1 VNQKVIGKELTM
13 QRKTSRIMHVTL
25 LSVVAVIAIC
35 PEVFGLDGGNADYG
49 GKILAEEGNKLKS
62 LVKPALGI
70 GGIAGLVMGGIQAF
84 KQSAIGPLL
93 TWFGIGAGG
102 LAGYG
107 LLGSS
112 MFSALIP

>member
-1 VNQKVIGKELTM
+1 MNKI
-13 QRKTSRIMHVTL
+13 RIVHTAAF
-25 LSVVAVIAIC
+25 AVLAVGILC
-35 PEVFGLDGGNADYG
+35 PDVFGLDGGAAEYG
-49 GKILAEEGNKLKS
+49 GAILKAEGDKLKT

-70 GGIAGLVMGGIQAF
+70 GGVAGLVMGGIQAF

>member
-1 VNQKVIGKELTM
+1 MNTKHVVYT
-13 QRKTSRIMHVTL
+13 TSLVAMTL
-25 LSVVAVIAIC
+25 GILC
-35 PEVFGLDGGNADYG
+35 PEVFGLDGGAAEYG
-49 GKILAEEGNKLKS
+49 GTILKAEGDKFKT

-84 KQSAIGPLL
+84 KQSTIGPLL

>member
-1 VNQKVIGKELTM
+1 MNTKQIVHTTAL
-13 QRKTSRIMHVTL
+13 
-25 LSVVAVIAIC
+25 AVIAVGILC
-35 PEVFGLDGGNADYG
+35 PDVFGLTGGDEAYG

-70 GGIAGLVMGGIQAF
+70 GGVAGLVMGGIQAF

-112 MFSALIP
+112 MFSAVIP

>member
-1 VNQKVIGKELTM
+1 MQKNV
-13 QRKTSRIMHVTL
+13 SRVLYITL
-25 LSVVAVIAIC
+25 FNAVAAILIC
-35 PEVFGLDGGNADYG
+35 PDVFGLDGGNADYG
-49 GKILAEEGNKLKS
+49 GTILAQEGNKLKS

>member
-1 VNQKVIGKELTM
+1 MNTQHIVYTTYLVA
-13 QRKTSRIMHVTL
+13 
-25 LSVVAVIAIC
+25 LSVGILC
-35 PEVFGLDGGNADYG
+35 PEVFGLDGGAAEYG
-49 GKILAEEGNKLKS
+49 GAILKAEGDKLKT

-70 GGIAGLVMGGIQAF
+70 GGVAGLVMGGIQAF

>member
-1 VNQKVIGKELTM
+1 MNTKQIVHTTALA
-13 QRKTSRIMHVTL
+13 
-25 LSVVAVIAIC
+25 VVAVGLLC
-35 PEVFGLDGGNADYG
+35 PEVFGLDGGAAEYG
-49 GKILAEEGNKLKS
+49 GAILKAEGDKLKT

-70 GGIAGLVMGGIQAF
+70 GGVAGLVMGGIQAF

>member
-1 VNQKVIGKELTM
+1 MQKTYIKIIKYVALSSAI
-13 QRKTSRIMHVTL
+13 TL
-25 LSVVAVIAIC
+25 VLSPDI
-35 PEVFGLDGGNADYG
+35 FGLDGGAAEYG
-49 GKILAEEGNKLKS
+49 GAILKSEGDKLKT

-84 KQSAIGPLL
+84 KQSAVGPLL

-102 LAGYG
+102 IAGYG

-112 MFSALIP
+112 MFSALIPF

>member
-1 VNQKVIGKELTM
+1 MNTKQIL
-13 QRKTSRIMHVTL
+13 KTTALMT
-25 LSVVAVIAIC
+25 VALGILC
-35 PEVFGLDGGNADYG
+35 PDIFGLDGGAAEYG
-49 GKILAEEGNKLKS
+49 GEILKAEGGKLKT

-84 KQSAIGPLL
+84 KQSAVGPLL

-112 MFSALIP
+112 MFSALIPF

>member
-1 VNQKVIGKELTM
+1 MNTTRIVHG
-13 QRKTSRIMHVTL
+13 TSL
-25 LSVVAVIAIC
+25 VVLAVGILC
-35 PEVFGLDGGNADYG
+35 PEVFGLDGGAAEYG
-49 GKILAEEGNKLKS
+49 GAILKAEGDKLKT

-70 GGIAGLVMGGIQAF
+70 GGVAGLVMGGIQAF

>member
-1 VNQKVIGKELTM
+1 MNFNVSQAVQYMMLMIA
-13 QRKTSRIMHVTL
+13 VATL
-25 LSVVAVIAIC
+25 II
-35 PEVFGLDGGNADYG
+35 PDVFGLDGGAAEYG
-49 GKILAEEGNKLKS
+49 GAILKAEGDKLKT

-70 GGIAGLVMGGIQAF
+70 GGVAGLVMGGIQAF

-107 LLGSS
+107 LLGSN
-112 MFSALIP
+112 MFSAIIPF

>member
-1 VNQKVIGKELTM
+1 MNTKRIVYT
-13 QRKTSRIMHVTL
+13 TSLVA
-25 LSVVAVIAIC
+25 LSVGILC
-35 PEVFGLDGGNADYG
+35 PEVFGLDGGAAEYG
-49 GKILAEEGNKLKS
+49 GAILKAEGDKLKT

-70 GGIAGLVMGGIQAF
+70 GGVAGLVMGGIQAF

>member
-1 VNQKVIGKELTM
+1 MTTSEKVLKYSALMGICM
-13 QRKTSRIMHVTL
+13 I
-25 LSVVAVIAIC
+25 AVC
-35 PEVFGLDGGNADYG
+35 PYVFGLDGGEDAYG
-49 GKILAEEGNKLKS
+49 GTILKQEGDKLRT
-62 LVKPALGI
+62 LVKPILGI

-84 KQSAIGPLL
+84 KQSALSPLL

-107 LLGSS
+107 LLGSK

>member
-1 VNQKVIGKELTM
+1 MQKTV
-13 QRKTSRIMHVTL
+13 SRILHITL
-25 LSVVAVIAIC
+25 LSAVAVITTC
-35 PEVFGLDGGNADYG
+35 PEVFGLTGGEDAYG
-49 GKILAEEGNKLKS
+49 GKILEQEGVKLKT
-62 LVKPALGI
+62 LVKPILGI
-70 GGIAGLVMGGIQAF
+70 GGIAGLVMGGLQAF

-102 LAGYG
+102 IAGYG

>member
-1 VNQKVIGKELTM
+1 MNGNV
-13 QRKTSRIMHVTL
+13 SRSIQYTVLVTVTIL
-25 LSVVAVIAIC
+25 IIC
-35 PEVFGLDGGNADYG
+35 PEVFGLDGGAAEYG
-49 GKILAEEGNKLKS
+49 GTILKAEGDKFKT

-84 KQSAIGPLL
+84 KQSTIGPLL

>member
-1 VNQKVIGKELTM
+1 MNTKNIVYTISLVA
-13 QRKTSRIMHVTL
+13 
-25 LSVVAVIAIC
+25 LSVGILC
-35 PEVFGLDGGNADYG
+35 PEVFGLDGGAAEYG
-49 GKILAEEGNKLKS
+49 GAILKAEGDKLKT

-70 GGIAGLVMGGIQAF
+70 GGVAGLVMGGIQAF

-112 MFSALIP
+112 MFSAIIP

>member
-1 VNQKVIGKELTM
+1 MNMI
-13 QRKTSRIMHVTL
+13 RIVHTTAL
-25 LSVVAVIAIC
+25 VVLAVGILC
-35 PEVFGLDGGNADYG
+35 PDVLGLDGGAAEYG
-49 GKILAEEGNKLKS
+49 GAILKAEGDKLKT

-70 GGIAGLVMGGIQAF
+70 GGVAGLVMGGIQAF

>member
-1 VNQKVIGKELTM
+1 MNTKQIVHTTAL
-13 QRKTSRIMHVTL
+13 
-25 LSVVAVIAIC
+25 VVLAVGILC

-49 GKILAEEGNKLKS
+49 GTILAQEGNKLKS